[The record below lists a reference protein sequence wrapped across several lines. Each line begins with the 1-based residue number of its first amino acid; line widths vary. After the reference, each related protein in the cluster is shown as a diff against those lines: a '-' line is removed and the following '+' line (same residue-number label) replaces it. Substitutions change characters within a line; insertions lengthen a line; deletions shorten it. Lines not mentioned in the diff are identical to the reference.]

1 MNDILLDTDDEERE
15 RDREHVPKGTL
26 GKIAKQRFEI
36 MLRQV
41 TFQRGTIARA
51 MAFAID
57 HADAADEVYRCMDTI
72 IICIW
77 GLIWHFQGY
86 RYSHQVTYYT
96 GDTNY
101 TQVGKVIS
109 GI

>member
-57 HADAADEVYRCMDTI
+57 HADAADEVRMH
-72 IICIW
+72 
-77 GLIWHFQGY
+77 GLY
-86 RYSHQVTYYT
+86 RYAYGV
-96 GDTNY
+96 
-101 TQVGKVIS
+101 
-109 GI
+109 

>member
-57 HADAADEVYRCMDTI
+57 HADAADEVCMHGLYIYIHMGSNTI
-72 IICIW
+72 
-77 GLIWHFQGY
+77 LS
-86 RYSHQVTYYT
+86 RLST
-96 GDTNY
+96 
-101 TQVGKVIS
+101 
-109 GI
+109 

>member
-1 MNDILLDTDDEERE
+1 MNDVLLDTDDEERE

-57 HADAADEVYRCMDTI
+57 HADAADEVYMRILLYELYTESNMT
-72 IICIW
+72 
-77 GLIWHFQGY
+77 HQGY
-86 RYSHQVTYYT
+86 RYSDQVTYYT
-96 GDTNY
+96 RDSNY
-101 TQVGKVIS
+101 TQAGKIIPS
-109 GI
+109 I